1 MRITVVG
8 RKPIVRIRFVIGVG
22 LILLLCTAAQAH
34 AQSKSD
40 KPLLW
45 YHPDIRMTAAERGDV
60 KELKEMHRVC
70 VSIAPGQAS
79 VAFRRRLEQQ
89 LFRELTDY
97 PGLEIVKD
105 PDLAELAI
113 LIRII
118 PEAPLVQSRPMA
130 GSASP
135 NMALPSTNETYASPT
150 NDVGFYVL
158 TRGGKRDSGGYA
170 PRVIIQQHHNE
181 AEPATSGA
189 VLDLAALIK
198 RLKRLRGEN

>member
-1 MRITVVG
+1 MRITVIG
-8 RKPIVRIRFVIGVG
+8 RKRVVHIATVVLSLGI
-22 LILLLCTAAQAH
+22 AAQ

-45 YHPDIRMTAAERGDV
+45 YHPDSKMTAAERGDV
-60 KELKEMHRVC
+60 KELKDLRRIC
-70 VSIAPGQAS
+70 VSIAPGTTS

-89 LFRELTDY
+89 VFRELTDY

-113 LIRII
+113 LIRIV
-118 PEAPLVQSRPMA
+118 PDAPLVQSRPMA
-130 GSASP
+130 GSGSP

-170 PRVIIQQHHNE
+170 PRVIIQLHHNA
-181 AEPATSGA
+181 AEPATSAA
-189 VLDLAALIK
+189 VLDLATLIK
-198 RLKRLRGEN
+198 KLKRLRGEN

>member
-1 MRITVVG
+1 MRITVNG
-8 RKPIVRIRFVIGVG
+8 RKRVVHIAMVVA
-22 LILLLCTAAQAH
+22 LIFSLDIAAQAQ
-34 AQSKSD
+34 AKSD

-45 YHPDIRMTAAERGDV
+45 YHPDSKMTAAERGDV

-70 VSIAPGQAS
+70 ISIAPGTTS

-130 GSASP
+130 GSPSSS
-135 NMALPSTNETYASPT
+135 MALPSANETYASPT

-158 TRGGKRDSGGYA
+158 IRGSKSDSGAYA
-170 PRVIIQQHHNE
+170 PRVVIQQHHNE

-198 RLKRLRGEN
+198 KLKRLRGEN